1 MLTVVWTGHG
11 QQMSGGGR
19 GVLVFD
25 HDHAGHSTV
34 NLRTGIIKLLRGGGN
49 TTPVTL
55 LQSDLRRFEIKLTT

>member
-34 NLRTGIIKLLRGGGN
+34 NLLAGIE
-49 TTPVTL
+49 
-55 LQSDLRRFEIKLTT
+55 SYYWRRQYLTHDPSVI